1 MNASPSGSG
10 ITLQQL
16 AYFLSAVETGSL
28 SAAAERHFIAQPSL
42 SEQIRRLERQLGVK
56 LFERTNRSLILTEA
70 ARALVPHAQ
79 RTLASARASVD
90 AVAPVRELTGG
101 TITFGTFS
109 TGNHLFHADLV
120 EQFQRLHPD
129 VATRLVSANSVRI
142 AEEVR
147 EGRIE
152 CAVVAL
158 PVDDRGLDVDPLA
171 WSPET
176 VYLSRDPNR
185 TRHPKTPEELARARL
200 VLPEIMW
207 GDTDP
212 TRLRLLL
219 TAQRS
224 GHTITPHIEVD
235 SPASALELAARG
247 VADTVVTY
255 TLAYELGMLEDLH
268 HCSLEPRLRE
278 DFGIIKRRHSD
289 LSPGAEV
296 LVGLTRALL
305 SELPETGSATARGHA
320 AR

>member
-1 MNASPSGSG
+1 MDTPPSHSG

-42 SEQIRRLERQLGVK
+42 SEQIRRLERHLGVT
-56 LFERTNRSLILTEA
+56 LFERTNRQLILTEA
-70 ARALVPHAQ
+70 ARALLPHAE

-109 TGNHLFHADLV
+109 TGSHLFHADLV
-120 EQFQRLHPD
+120 EQFHRLHPD
-129 VATRLVSANSVRI
+129 VVLRLMSANSVHI

-158 PVDDRGLDVDPLA
+158 PINDRGLDVDPLE

-176 VYLSRDPNR
+176 VYLSRDPER
-185 TRHPKTPEELARARL
+185 TRQPKTPEQLAAARL
-200 VLPEIMW
+200 VLPEITW

-219 TAQRS
+219 TAQRA
-224 GHTITPHIEVD
+224 GHTIRPHIEVD

-255 TLAYELGMLEDLH
+255 TLAHQLGMLDELH
-268 HCSLEPRLRE
+268 HCPLEPRLRE
-278 DFGIIKRRHSD
+278 NFGFIRRRSSD

-305 SELPETGSATARGHA
+305 RDLPESGPAHP
-320 AR
+320 